1 MPLTI
6 LSSGISKKRQQGT
19 KGSCDSTCPRLFFK
33 DLRANSFRFNLKA
46 VSAGG
51 ERRAQVSW
59 LRVIRTW
66 HVLAIRWRN
75 CSWSFIPC
83 YLKTLILLHSC
94 LLSSSWQWVI
104 QHGKQVAAK
113 TEPLTPGIHSGC
125 TATSWPVCNSAMCLS
140 SSESQTS
147 QNSLRSLLRRGS
159 YRPRV
164 RRSKTRYFSAYLPLG
179 VFIYSAETALSLHN

>member
-59 LRVIRTW
+59 LRVLS
-66 HVLAIRWRN
+66 VL
-75 CSWSFIPC
+75 
-83 YLKTLILLHSC
+83 
-94 LLSSSWQWVI
+94 
-104 QHGKQVAAK
+104 GM
-113 TEPLTPGIHSGC
+113 
-125 TATSWPVCNSAMCLS
+125 SWPSIEETVLGP
-140 SSESQTS
+140 
-147 QNSLRSLLRRGS
+147 L
-159 YRPRV
+159 
-164 RRSKTRYFSAYLPLG
+164 YL
-179 VFIYSAETALSLHN
+179 AT